1 MIYKGKNAIINKNSV
16 ISYYLPDKRTECT
29 PMRRTKIVCT
39 LGPATKDDKILRALI
54 DSGMDVARQNF
65 SHGTHESH
73 KIDHDRVIRIA
84 KEAGKPV
91 ATLLDTKGPEVRLRK
106 FKGGVKPEIKTG
118 GVFTLTTREEEGT
131 AERAS
136 ISYKGLPGDIT
147 AGTRILIDDGN
158 IVLRCNEIKDNGD
171 GTSDIVCS
179 ILNGGV
185 LSDNKGVNVP
195 GVKLSMPYI
204 SEVDESDIRFAAQEN
219 FDFIAASFVTCAD
232 DILEVRKILE
242 EEGRP
247 DIRIIAKIESGDG
260 VRNIDS
266 ILHVADGI
274 MVARGDMGV
283 EIPFEEIPQLQKML
297 IKKGYNAN
305 KQVITATQ
313 MLESMIKNPRPT
325 RAETTDVANAIYD
338 GTSAIMLSGETAA
351 GLHPVEAVRT
361 MALIAETTE
370 KAIDY
375 KKRFYKL
382 ENPDVV
388 NVSTAIS
395 HATVSAA
402 MDLGAT
408 AIITVT
414 KTGTTAR
421 MLSRYR
427 PECPII
433 SCTTSET
440 TLRQMALSW
449 GVIPLMAEE
458 RMTST
463 DDLIHHAVQKAVEA
477 GLLHNGDLVVITAG
491 VPLGVS
497 GTTNLMKVHIV
508 GDVLVTGHGATS
520 GTVTATAC
528 VCKDE
533 ADAAKYFNS
542 GEILVIPR
550 TSNAILPLLK
560 TAAGIITE
568 ERGDDSHAAIVG
580 MTLDIPVITGA
591 SNATQILRSGTAVTI
606 DAEKGIVTSGRPA
619 EEEDK

>member
-1 MIYKGKNAIINKNSV
+1 MPKDKNGVYN
-16 ISYYLPDKRTECT
+16 
-29 PMRRTKIVCT
+29 MRRTKIVCT

-54 DSGMDVARQNF
+54 DNGMNVARQNF

-106 FKGGVKPEIKTG
+106 FKGGAKPEILTG
-118 GVFTLTTREEEGT
+118 GTFILTTREEEGT
-131 AERAS
+131 IERAS
-136 ISYKGLPGDIT
+136 ISYKGLPGDIS

-158 IVLRCNEIKDNGD
+158 VILRCNEIKDNGD

-179 ILNGGV
+179 VLNGGV

-219 FDFIAASFVTCAD
+219 FDFVAASFVTCAD
-232 DILEVRKILE
+232 DVLEVRKILE

-283 EIPFEEIPQLQKML
+283 EIPFEEIPQIQKML

-351 GLHPVEAVRT
+351 GKYPIEAVGTMVRIATYIEAHQLHDNTQLLQQEAVR
-361 MALIAETTE
+361 
-370 KAIDY
+370 
-375 KKRFYKL
+375 
-382 ENPDVV
+382 N
-388 NVSTAIS
+388 
-395 HATVSAA
+395 ATVRTVANAVSYSCCQMAR
-402 MDLGAT
+402 DLNAN
-408 AIITVT
+408 AIITPSNS
-414 KTGTTAR
+414 GTTAR
-421 MLSRYR
+421 MVARFR
-427 PECPII
+427 PDCPII
-433 SCTTSET
+433 APTPSEHAYNQ
-440 TLRQMALSW
+440 LGLSY
-449 GVIPLMAEE
+449 GVVPAHMGV
-458 RMTST
+458 SGDT
-463 DDLIHHAVQKAVEA
+463 DELINTAVEA
-477 GLLHNGDLVVITAG
+477 AQQPFDLRRRKGVARGVVG
-491 VPLGVS
+491 
-497 GTTNLMKVHIV
+497 
-508 GDVLVTGHGATS
+508 
-520 GTVTATAC
+520 
-528 VCKDE
+528 
-533 ADAAKYFNS
+533 
-542 GEILVIPR
+542 
-550 TSNAILPLLK
+550 
-560 TAAGIITE
+560 
-568 ERGDDSHAAIVG
+568 
-580 MTLDIPVITGA
+580 
-591 SNATQILRSGTAVTI
+591 
-606 DAEKGIVTSGRPA
+606 
-619 EEEDK
+619 

>member
-1 MIYKGKNAIINKNSV
+1 
-16 ISYYLPDKRTECT
+16 
-29 PMRRTKIVCT
+29 MRRTKIVCT

-54 DSGMDVARQNF
+54 DNGMNVARQNF

-106 FKGGVKPEIKTG
+106 FKGGAKPEILTG
-118 GVFTLTTREEEGT
+118 GTFILTTREEEGT
-131 AERAS
+131 IERAS
-136 ISYKGLPGDIT
+136 ISYKGLPGDIST
-147 AGTRILIDDGN
+147 GTRILIDDGN
-158 IVLRCNEIKDNGD
+158 VILRCNEIKDNGD

-179 ILNGGV
+179 VLNGGV

-219 FDFIAASFVTCAD
+219 FDFVAASFVTCAD
-232 DILEVRKILE
+232 DVLEVRK
-242 EEGRP
+242 
-247 DIRIIAKIESGDG
+247 
-260 VRNIDS
+260 IDS

-440 TLRQMALSW
+440 TLRQQALSW

-477 GLLHNGDLVVITAG
+477 DLLKNGDLVVITAG

-508 GDVLVTGHGATS
+508 GDVLVTGCGATS

-533 ADAAKYFNS
+533 AEAQKLFNS
-542 GEILVIPR
+542 GEILVIPH

-580 MTLDIPVITGA
+580 KTLDIPVITGA

-606 DAEKGIVTSGRPA
+606 DAEKGIVTSGEPNG
-619 EEEDK
+619 DNV